1 MRDTGSVLS
10 GMNLETTKKLRM
22 MFHKK
27 LHELFDVLLQTTK
40 TQNDV
45 AEKHLHDETG
55 KSGQNS
61 DKSSEYKPWF
71 SNAWPS
77 GVHYSQ
83 LQNRR
88 FICVTHLPVS
98 WIRLHL
104 SHCAEFSHIQT
115 LLVLTE

>member
-61 DKSSEYKPWF
+61 DKSSEYKP
-71 SNAWPS
+71 
-77 GVHYSQ
+77 
-83 LQNRR
+83 
-88 FICVTHLPVS
+88 
-98 WIRLHL
+98 
-104 SHCAEFSHIQT
+104 
-115 LLVLTE
+115 